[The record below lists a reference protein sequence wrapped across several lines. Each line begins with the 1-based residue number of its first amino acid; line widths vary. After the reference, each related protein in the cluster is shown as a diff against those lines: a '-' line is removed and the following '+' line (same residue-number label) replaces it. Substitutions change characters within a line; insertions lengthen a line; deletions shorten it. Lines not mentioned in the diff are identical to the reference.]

1 MVNAVRTTFTTHD
14 DLVLSCV
21 TLWTMTLRRAIDWDG
36 FYNTRD
42 LGGLPTRSGGA
53 TRHGAFIRSAGLRF
67 VTDAGWG
74 AARDFGIRTIVD
86 LRNDDEIGRDK
97 RLAPPDLARVEVP
110 LDDVADVQFWDQMY
124 NEGIAGSPLYYRPFL
139 ARSPERCAAAVT
151 ALARTDGGVL
161 FHCAVGRDR
170 TGLISLLLLALAN
183 VEPSAIAEDYA
194 LSTAALIPLF
204 AAMRVND
211 QGPFVEAALRSR
223 GTTIRS
229 AILEVLEG
237 FDAERYLLDAGV
249 SATDLEVIRGRLT
262 TVRDS
267 RQGR

>member
-1 MVNAVRTTFTTHD
+1 
-14 DLVLSCV
+14 
-21 TLWTMTLRRAIDWDG
+21 MTLRRVIGWDG

-42 LGGLPTRSGGA
+42 LGGLPTRSGGV

-97 RLAPPDLARVEVP
+97 RSAPPDLARVEVP

-151 ALARTDGGVL
+151 ALARADDGGVL

-170 TGLISLLLLALAN
+170 TGLLSLLLLSLAD
-183 VEPSAIAEDYA
+183 VELEAIAEDYA
-194 LSTAALIPLF
+194 LSTAALMPLF
-204 AAMRVND
+204 AAMKLND
-211 QGPFVEAALRSR
+211 QGPSIEAVLRSR

-237 FDAERYLLDAGV
+237 FDAEQYLLDAGV
-249 SATDLEVIRGRLT
+249 SAADIGVVRHRLA
-262 TVRDS
+262 
-267 RQGR
+267 G